1 MPFTNVNKEYSM
13 FFSKSIT
20 RWSLALLVS
29 LLAFAA
35 QAKDLSDSTI
45 RAFIAT
51 MNDTQA
57 LQDKLEDTEGW
68 PDPEGEDMAS
78 MPDMSRLFSSGVEQ
92 MEGTPAYDE
101 FEAVVEKRGFDS
113 LESWASV
120 GDRVFAAM
128 MAIDMKKEGAGQEM
142 AEAMAEIENDPNMSE
157 QQKAQMRAMMGAALS
172 ITKMADDVPTADI
185 EAVRP
190 HLKDLEAT
198 MGDDEDWDDSE
209 D

>member
-1 MPFTNVNKEYSM
+1 MSRN
-13 FFSKSIT
+13 KSIT
-20 RWSLALLVS
+20 RWSLALVVS

-51 MNDTQA
+51 MNDAQA
-57 LQDKLEDTEGW
+57 LQDKYGDTERW
-68 PDPEGEDMAS
+68 PDPEDEETTS
-78 MPDMSRLFSSGVEQ
+78 MPDMTRLFSTGVEQ
-92 MEGTPAYDE
+92 MEGTPAYAE
-101 FEAVVEKRGFDS
+101 FESVVEKRGFDS

-128 MAIDMKKEGAGQEM
+128 MAIQMKSESSGVGQEM
-142 AEAMAEIENDPNMSE
+142 AGVMAEIENDPNMSE
-157 QQKAQMRAMMGAALS
+157 QQKAQMRAMMGAALN
-172 ITKMADDVPTADI
+172 ITKIADDVPAADI

-190 HLKDLEAT
+190 HLKDLEAA
-198 MGDDEDWDDSE
+198 MNDDEDWDASE

>member
-1 MPFTNVNKEYSM
+1 M
-13 FFSKSIT
+13 FHSKSIT
-20 RWSLALLVS
+20 RWSLALVVS

-51 MNDTQA
+51 MNDAQA
-57 LQDKLEDTEGW
+57 LKDKYEDTEGW
-68 PDPEGEDMAS
+68 PDPESEETTS
-78 MPDMSRLFSSGVEQ
+78 MPDMTRLFSSGVEQ
-92 MEGTPAYDE
+92 MEGTPAYAE
-101 FEAVVEKRGFDS
+101 FESVAKKRGFDS

-128 MAIDMKKEGAGQEM
+128 MAIQMKSESSGVGQEM
-142 AEAMAEIENDPNMSE
+142 AGVMAEIENDPNMSE

-172 ITKMADDVPTADI
+172 ITKIADDVPAADI

-190 HLKDLEAT
+190 HLKDLEAA